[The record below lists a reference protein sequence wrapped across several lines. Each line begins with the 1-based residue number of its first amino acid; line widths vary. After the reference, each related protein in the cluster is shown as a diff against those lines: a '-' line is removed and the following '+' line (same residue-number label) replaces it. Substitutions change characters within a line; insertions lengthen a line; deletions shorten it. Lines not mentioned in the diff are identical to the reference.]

1 MCGRYVSPDDAA
13 LERVWNFTRGPNPF
27 RTIYN
32 AAPTMALP
40 VARQHEGQ
48 QQVCAMQWGLIPMW
62 WSKPEPPRATINARV
77 EDAASKP
84 MWRSAVKH
92 TRCLVPSLGWYE
104 WKVQAG
110 SARKQPYFIHI
121 PGMKLLHF
129 AGLWSSWSP
138 KSGESIQTFAILT
151 CDAADSIASIHNRM
165 PLVLPPETYDAWLD
179 PTAHDGAA
187 VTAAASRAAVTQFNA
202 YPVSTYVNSP
212 RCQGEACIHRNDDA
226 AAMDKGSGVG

>member
-13 LERVWNFTRGPNPF
+13 LERAWNFTRGPNPF

-40 VARQHEGQ
+40 VVRQHEGQ
-48 QQVCAMQWGLIPMW
+48 PEVCAMQWGLIPLW

-104 WKVQAG
+104 WQERG
-110 SARKQPYFIHI
+110 GGRRKQPFFIHL
-121 PGMKLLHF
+121 PQMKLFHF
-129 AGLWSSWSP
+129 AGLWSSWTP
-138 KSGESIQTFAILT
+138 KGGAPLLSFAILT
-151 CDAADSIASIHNRM
+151 RDAAGDMAAIHNRM
-165 PLVLPPETYDAWLD
+165 PIVLPPDAYDAWLD
-179 PTAHDGAA
+179 PATADGAA
-187 VTAAASRAAVTQFNA
+187 ATTAAADAAMTQFES

-212 RCQGEACIHRNDDA
+212 RNQGEECIGPLAQRR
-226 AAMDKGSGVG
+226 